1 MWNAMEFS
9 ELAAVILIGAVMALL
24 VSVGFRDWLRKRRR
38 VASLAARVQRNDEQ
52 FGQDYFPDAKR
63 ADAAVRVRRI
73 LSKNLEMPLGG
84 LVPSD
89 RLNED
94 LRAELPANPH
104 LFWELEEEFGIRIDM
119 DDMES
124 FEKTLQRLV
133 TFQDLL
139 EFVEKRIAEPLAE
152 SPGQRE
158 EEEPSPAYEF
168 AIRSIPV
175 LFVVGLVGL
184 VSGIILDKNRVTNI
198 STVIFTSGFAVWG
211 FANGGE
217 MLRTL
222 ILEMRA
228 MSFKEIAVRKWKLV
242 FVTCLVVFF
251 LSVGIFISWAVLNNV
266 FFR

>member
-1 MWNAMEFS
+1 
-9 ELAAVILIGAVMALL
+9 
-24 VSVGFRDWLRKRRR
+24 
-38 VASLAARVQRNDEQ
+38 
-52 FGQDYFPDAKR
+52 
-63 ADAAVRVRRI
+63 
-73 LSKNLEMPLGG
+73 
-84 LVPSD
+84 
-89 RLNED
+89 
-94 LRAELPANPH
+94 
-104 LFWELEEEFGIRIDM
+104 
-119 DDMES
+119 
-124 FEKTLQRLV
+124 
-133 TFQDLL
+133 
-139 EFVEKRIAEPLAE
+139 
-152 SPGQRE
+152 
-158 EEEPSPAYEF
+158 
-168 AIRSIPV
+168 
-175 LFVVGLVGL
+175 